1 MELSTSLEDEKNH
14 SAFLEMSLETEK
26 DKNDESAKTEKIVA
40 HQLKGALDVVQV
52 LNIGWSR
59 ICVTCDVIVQKKKF
73 EWILAYLKNFS
84 KNNPIKSFVLKRRWH
99 RNNRSIDILNQHT
112 APKSYLSLIKIRTWM
127 RQ

>member
-26 DKNDESAKTEKIVA
+26 DKNDESTKTEKIVA

-59 ICVTCDVIVQKKKF
+59 ICVTCDVIVQKK
-73 EWILAYLKNFS
+73 
-84 KNNPIKSFVLKRRWH
+84 VRV
-99 RNNRSIDILNQHT
+99 DI
-112 APKSYLSLIKIRTWM
+112 SLF
-127 RQ
+127 